1 MNKNTYYMEKLQI
14 YSLNCRGLNTYE
26 KRVKL
31 FTWLND
37 INADVIFLQETHFIE
52 KNQFIYDSRWHGKI
66 FHCFSESQY
75 SKGVSTLFR
84 KGLPIEIINTHKS
97 IDGRRLLVNI
107 RYDDKDF
114 SFVNIYAPNNATERT
129 DFFKRVSTWTNQYTC
144 NKENTILARD
154 FNCLLDS
161 DSNGDK
167 SVHTLKNVIKGLDL
181 LDVWRNMNTEPGFT
195 WCDGE
200 DVPKSRID
208 YIFIS
213 REFAYIP
220 CNIITRI
227 VPGKHSNNTR
237 MSDHRCIK
245 LTLNTCGNIRG
256 PGYWKF
262 NTSLL
267 QNTDFVNAMNIHLD
281 NLIIDNQDP
290 HHRWEEMKASIKTF
304 CINFSSNLSKTN
316 KFKTKLRI
324 RVSDITG

>member
-1 MNKNTYYMEKLQI
+1 MYLFFLICFDVLLNQHKI
-14 YSLNCRGLNTYE
+14 YL
-26 KRVKL
+26 
-31 FTWLND
+31 
-37 INADVIFLQETHFIE
+37 THFIE
-52 KNQFIYDSRWHGKI
+52 KNQSIYDSRWHGKS
-66 FHCFSESQY
+66 FHCFSDSQY
-75 SKGVSTLFR
+75 SKGVSILFR
-84 KGLPIEIINTHKS
+84 KGLSIEILNTHKS

-144 NKENTILARD
+144 NKENMILAGD

-167 SVHTLKNVIKGLDL
+167 SIHTLKNVIKGLDL
-181 LDVWRNMNTEPGFT
+181 LDVWRNLNVEPGFT

-213 REFAYIP
+213 REFTYIP

-245 LTLNTCGNIRG
+245 LTLDTFGNIRDQDTG
-256 PGYWKF
+256 
-262 NTSLL
+262 NS
-267 QNTDFVNAMNIHLD
+267 IHLYYK
-281 NLIIDNQDP
+281 I
-290 HHRWEEMKASIKTF
+290 
-304 CINFSSNLSKTN
+304 
-316 KFKTKLRI
+316 RI
-324 RVSDITG
+324 L